1 MNGAIQFSEARDLS
15 LQSVESLYRSVKWS
29 SANKPDQLHRALLNA
44 HRLVTAW
51 DDGRLVGL
59 GYAISDGALVVYFP
73 HLVVHPEYQRQGI
86 GAAIMQR
93 LMAHYEGFHQQSIIA
108 DAASVS
114 FYERLGFVR
123 AGRTEPMWIYD
134 GHEH

>member
-1 MNGAIQFSEARDLS
+1 MRSEIRLS
-15 LQSVESLYRSVKWS
+15 EERELPLPAVESLYRSVGWS
-29 SANKPDQLHRALLNA
+29 SAEKPEQLHSALRNA

-51 DDGRLVGL
+51 DSERLIGV

-73 HLVVHPEYQRQGI
+73 HLVVHPEYQRKGI
-86 GAAIMQR
+86 GAAIMRR
-93 LMAHYEGFHQQSIIA
+93 LMAHYQGFHQQSIIA
-108 DAASVS
+108 DAGSIA